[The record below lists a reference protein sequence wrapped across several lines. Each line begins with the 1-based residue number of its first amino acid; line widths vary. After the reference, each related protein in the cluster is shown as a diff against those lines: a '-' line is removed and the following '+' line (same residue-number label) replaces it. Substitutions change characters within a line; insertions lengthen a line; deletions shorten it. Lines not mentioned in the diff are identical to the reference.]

1 MSLADCPC
9 DHAGKERK
17 RIVNEVK
24 RLGQRSSADESAV
37 YATVLAE
44 YLERFGEEAE
54 VASVK
59 RREWLDS
66 LWTLG
71 AALAGAVLVI
81 LIVER
86 WRALRIR
93 HAAARP
99 FRTRSRRAIKKRIL
113 NKRNMRI

>member
-1 MSLADCPC
+1 MTLADCPC
-9 DHAGKERK
+9 DNAGKERK

-93 HAAARP
+93 QSAARAC
-99 FRTRSRRAIKKRIL
+99 RTRSRRAIKKHTPYRR
-113 NKRNMRI
+113 KMRT